1 MVKRQ
6 GIIKKR
12 QSRLEE
18 RKDKLQDLNRLIPW
32 ERFCTQLKVL
42 EPQKRKSPAGRKPI
56 APIVLLKMLVLKFLY
71 NLSNEEVE
79 YQAHDRASFRRF
91 LGLEGEAEIP
101 DATTVDNFEKKLQA
115 AGLIEVVF
123 EEFERFLG
131 ESGYEAKGG
140 QIIDAT
146 LVPVPIQQ
154 NRKEENE
161 KIKKGEIPEEWQNKP
176 QKLAQKDATARWT
189 QKNGK
194 SYFGYKNHISID
206 KEHGFIRRY
215 SVTDASVHDSQ
226 QLGAVLDPD
235 NEGREVWADSA
246 YRSEN
251 IEAGLEALGH
261 ISHIH
266 ERAYRNRPLT
276 EEAIASN
283 RKKSKTRAKVEHVF
297 GAWVMSMGG
306 KLMRGIGLERVKAH
320 IGLKNWVYNLSR
332 YVFWQKQES
341 CVLGGQC
348 A

>member
-1 MVKRQ
+1 MVKKQ
-6 GIIKKR
+6 GRIKKR

-32 ERFCTQLKVL
+32 ERFGTQLKVL
-42 EPQKRKSPAGRKPI
+42 EPKQRKSPAGRKPI
-56 APIVLLKMLVLKFLY
+56 SPIVLLKMLVLKFLY

-91 LGLEGEAEIP
+91 LGLEGEVEIP
-101 DATTVDNFEKKLQA
+101 DATTLDNFEKKLQA
-115 AGLIEVVF
+115 EGLIEVVF
-123 EEFERFLG
+123 EEFEKFLR

-146 LVPVPIQQ
+146 LVPVPIQR

-161 KIKKGEIPEEWQNKP
+161 KIKKGEIPDEWENKP
-176 QKLAQKDATARWT
+176 KKLAQKDTTARWT

-235 NEGREVWADSA
+235 NEGAEVWADSA

-251 IEAGLEALGH
+251 IEAGLEALGY

-283 RKKSKTRAKVEHVF
+283 REKSKTRAKVEHVF

-306 KLMRGIGLERVKAH
+306 KLMRGIGLERVKGQ

-332 YVFWQKQES
+332 YVFWEKQES
-341 CVLGGQC
+341 CGRGGQC

>member
-1 MVKRQ
+1 MVKKQ
-6 GIIKKR
+6 GRIKKR

-32 ERFCTQLKVL
+32 ERFGTQLKVL
-42 EPQKRKSPAGRKPI
+42 EPKQRKSPAGRKPI
-56 APIVLLKMLVLKFLY
+56 SPIVLLKMLVLKFLY

-91 LGLEGEAEIP
+91 LGLEGASEIP
-101 DATTVDNFEKKLQA
+101 DATTLGNFEKKLQA
-115 AGLIEVVF
+115 EGLIEVVF
-123 EEFERFLG
+123 EEFEKILR

-146 LVPVPIQQ
+146 LVPVPIQR

-161 KIKKGEIPEEWQNKP
+161 KIKKGEIPDEWPNKP
-176 QKLAQKDATARWT
+176 KKLAQKDTTARWT

-235 NEGREVWADSA
+235 NEGAEVWADSA

-251 IEAGLEALGH
+251 IEAGLEVLGY

-283 RKKSKTRAKVEHVF
+283 REKSKTRAKVEHVF

-306 KLMRGIGLERVKAH
+306 KLMRGIGLERVKGQ

-332 YVFWQKQES
+332 YVFWEKQES
-341 CVLGGQC
+341 CGRGGQC

>member
-1 MVKRQ
+1 MGKRR
-6 GIIKKR
+6 GRIKKR
-12 QSRLEE
+12 QSKLEE

-32 ERFCTQLKVL
+32 ERFRVQLKVL
-42 EPQKRKSPAGRKPI
+42 EAQQRKSPAGRKPI
-56 APIVLLKMLVLKFLY
+56 DPIVLLKMLVLKSLY

-79 YQAHDRASFRRF
+79 YQAHDRGSFRRF
-91 LGLEGEAEIP
+91 LGLEEEGEIP
-101 DATTVDNFEKKLQA
+101 DATTVGNFEKKLQE
-115 AGLIEVVF
+115 AGLIEVLF
-123 EEFERFLG
+123 EEFEGFLR

-146 LVPVPIQQ
+146 LVPVPIQR

-161 KIKKGEIPEEWQNKP
+161 KLKQGEIPEEWQEKP
-176 QKLAQKDATARWT
+176 HKLAQKDTTAQWT

-235 NEGREVWADSA
+235 NQGREIWADSA

-251 IEAGLEALGH
+251 TEAGLEALGY

-266 ERAYRNRPLT
+266 ERAYRNRPLS

-283 RKKSKTRAKVEHVF
+283 REKSKTRAKVEHVF

-306 KLMRGIGLERVKAH
+306 KLMRGIGLERVKAQ
-320 IGLKNWVYNLSR
+320 IGLKNWVYNLNR
-332 YVFWQKQES
+332 YVFWQNRES
-341 CVLGGQC
+341 CVVGG
-348 A
+348 